1 VTSPSV
7 LVRAA
12 ARGLTGA
19 MMMSA
24 LRQVTVHLGLLKEA
38 PPETMVRS
46 ATPETLDRPGDG
58 RRTALTELL
67 HWAYG
72 AGGGAAFRL
81 LPDRLRAVRGAGA
94 AYGLALWLGYEL
106 VLAPALGEK
115 HPTGKVV
122 GRAMVGLDHLLY
134 GAVVAERFPPRT

>member
-1 VTSPSV
+1 
-7 LVRAA
+7 
-12 ARGLTGA
+12 
-19 MMMSA
+19 MMMTA

-38 PPETMVRS
+38 PPESMVRS
-46 ATPETLDRPGDG
+46 ATPSTVDRIGEG
-58 RRTALTELL
+58 RRAALTEFL

-81 LPDRLRAVRGAGA
+81 LPGQVRAIRGAGA

-106 VLAPALGEK
+106 GLAPLLGEK

-134 GAVVAERFPPRT
+134 GIVVAERFPPRT